1 MIPNP
6 RPMLAVSSQS
16 APGHVAGAPDPAAP
30 PVHPTEADWWRTGV
44 VYQIYP
50 RSFADTTGDGVG
62 DLPGIIDHL
71 DHLVRPDG
79 LGVDAI
85 WLSPIYPSPGLDGG
99 YDVADYSAI
108 DPLFGSMDD
117 FDRLLAEAH
126 RRGLRVL
133 LDLVLNHT
141 SDRHPWFV
149 ASRSSRTGP
158 EANWYIWRD
167 PAGIDRRGRPT
178 PPNNWLSFF
187 GGSAWQWDEGRGQ
200 FYLHTFLA
208 QQPDLNWRERFVQ
221 EAVFGMVRGWL
232 RRGVDGF
239 RLDVFNALLKSPTLA
254 PNPVGHR
261 LARTPWNRQRH
272 VNDKDQPDLAPLLA
286 EFRALVDEVPGRMTV
301 GELFAGDLGQA
312 VALSRPGH
320 LVFDFE
326 LLARP
331 WSAAAFRRAIAER
344 ERAFGEAWPTVVL
357 SNHDQS
363 RHVSRFLRS
372 LGRQDQP
379 THDAVAKA
387 AAVLLLT
394 LRGTPFVYYGEEIGL
409 PDIEV
414 PRAVALDPPA
424 RRASWRFPWWNRDQC
439 RSPMPWT
446 DGPGAGFTTG
456 RPWLPLIEDF
466 ATRNV
471 ARQAGD
477 PASVLATYRRLLRL
491 RADTPALHG
500 GAFRLLPSSSDDVL
514 DYVRELDGPR
524 AAIAINFGLHGR
536 AWTPPPGSWRVAL
549 STGSRADGEPLGPA
563 VRLAPREAIVAIEG

>member
-1 MIPNP
+1 MTADR
-6 RPMLAVSSQS
+6 RPDSPSARPGQS
-16 APGHVAGAPDPAAP
+16 DS
-30 PVHPTEADWWRTGV
+30 DWWRTGV

-50 RSFADTTGDGVG
+50 RSFADSTGDGVG
-62 DLPGIIDHL
+62 DLPGIVEHL
-71 DHLVRPDG
+71 DHLAGQDG

-108 DPLFGSMDD
+108 DPLFGSMAD
-117 FDRLLAEAH
+117 FDRLIAEAH

-141 SDRHPWFV
+141 SDRHPWFE
-149 ASRSSRTGP
+149 ASRASRTGP
-158 EANWYIWRD
+158 EASWYIWRD
-167 PAGIDRRGRPT
+167 PAGLDRRGRPM

-187 GGSAWQWDEGRGQ
+187 GGSAWQWDEPRRQ
-200 FYLHTFLA
+200 FYLHTFLP
-208 QQPDLNWRERFVQ
+208 QQPDLNWREPFVQ

-254 PNPVGHR
+254 ANPAGRR

-272 VNDKDQPDLAPLLA
+272 VNDKDQPDLLPLLA
-286 EFRALVDEVPGRMTV
+286 EFRAIVDEVPGRMTV
-301 GELFAGDLGQA
+301 GELFAGELAQA
-312 VALSRPGH
+312 VALTRPGH

-326 LLARP
+326 LLGQP
-331 WSAAAFRRAIAER
+331 WSAAAFRRAIGER
-344 ERAFGEAWPTVVL
+344 EHAFGVAWPTVVL

-372 LGRQDQP
+372 LGRRDQP

-394 LRGTPFVYYGEEIGL
+394 LRGTPFLYYGEEIGL
-409 PDIEV
+409 PDIVV
-414 PRAVALDPPA
+414 PNDVALDPPA

-446 DGPGAGFTTG
+446 AGPGGGFTTG
-456 RPWLPLIEDF
+456 RPWLPLIPRHE
-466 ATRNV
+466 TRNV
-471 ARQAGD
+471 EREAGD
-477 PASVLATYRRLLRL
+477 PGSVLATYRRVLRL

-500 GAFRLLPSSSDDVL
+500 GALRLLPPQDEDVL
-514 DYVRELDGPR
+514 GWLRELDGGK
-524 AAIAINFGLHGR
+524 AVVALNFGLRPR
-536 AWTPPPGSWRVAL
+536 AWTPPAGSWRLVL
-549 STGSRADGEPLGPA
+549 STGSRAEGSPLGGPSGSVTLQPLEGLIA
-563 VRLAPREAIVAIEG
+563 VET